1 MADRPAV
8 VNEDT
13 RYTITFNVSP
23 RYDPGQAI
31 ACEYQVNPTYQV
43 QSRDYV
49 ALYSAENFHPGES
62 YSNYITWQWADI
74 RMTSDGH
81 RAVTFPA
88 RHLPQASSNFLL
100 FAYVSRSH
108 GILGSSDHFQI
119 FHFCGEPISIV
130 SYTTDKSSFVVLEKC
145 PSDVLTSVTS
155 PMHISQNTLSNSNHA
170 HTSEGKNDESNS
182 STSESEFED
191 KTEVQDEKTSEKSPV
206 SGHIPENII
215 SNPQEMDE
223 NNVTEDILDINSE
236 IASPI
241 ASPLNEIKS
250 STDPEPERAQNSV
263 SAEDEIELL
272 QSKLAGKM
280 EIKTTV
286 EKTSPESEAILKPS
300 DTLEGKQM
308 QAVEMSRQISG
319 KQPDVTALN
328 DRIAQLTQENQY
340 LSNKVKSVKSQLQT
354 KEQDLSHTKGKL
366 RAANTRIRDL
376 EHALVTERLTYENT
390 RKRVMKVDQ
399 AVDTNTIM
407 EPPNSDHSHSEEVY
421 YTTVQGDDEKKS
433 SENDLA
439 SFIPTEQRSQSALV
453 RLGIDF
459 ESEDEVTSAKKVPLP
474 DRTQKQTT
482 DIRCPICGKPASSF
496 RDQAAF
502 HVHVNKHFLD

>member
-1 MADRPAV
+1 
-8 VNEDT
+8 
-13 RYTITFNVSP
+13 
-23 RYDPGQAI
+23 
-31 ACEYQVNPTYQV
+31 
-43 QSRDYV
+43 
-49 ALYSAENFHPGES
+49 
-62 YSNYITWQWADI
+62 
-74 RMTSDGH
+74 
-81 RAVTFPA
+81 
-88 RHLPQASSNFLL
+88 
-100 FAYVSRSH
+100 
-108 GILGSSDHFQI
+108 
-119 FHFCGEPISIV
+119 
-130 SYTTDKSSFVVLEKC
+130 
-145 PSDVLTSVTS
+145 
-155 PMHISQNTLSNSNHA
+155 
-170 HTSEGKNDESNS
+170 
-182 STSESEFED
+182 
-191 KTEVQDEKTSEKSPV
+191 
-206 SGHIPENII
+206 
-215 SNPQEMDE
+215 MDE

-407 EPPNSDHSHSEEVY
+407 EPPNSDHSHSEEEY
-421 YTTVQGDDEKKS
+421 YTTVQEEDEKS
-433 SENDLA
+433 SQNEDLA

-459 ESEDEVTSAKKVPLP
+459 DSEDEVTPATKVSLP
-474 DRTQKQTT
+474 DRTQEQTT